1 MSERALETTRPFG
14 TRAAKRVC
22 FIGGAPHSGSTLL
35 GMILG
40 AHSDIVYGGEL
51 RKSAYLGD
59 ETKPLKKRV
68 CKLCGVACPVW
79 GSLRAPLDPDVYEVL
94 ARKSEASVVVDSS
107 KGTDWQREQL
117 EVLSRTSTETHLVV
131 LERDGRAVLASRLRK
146 YPTNTP
152 RTIIEDWMTQIEKTD
167 ALAASFPGT
176 VLRVR
181 YEALATS
188 PESEIERVTTLLGV
202 SLEPSMLRFWE
213 SEQHPLGGNDGTQ
226 FLVARE
232 SARRRSLDTSLPGTT
247 PHVSTDV
254 LDLAADNLAYYAPHP
269 AAIVLDLRWQREL
282 PAEARALFDSI
293 AGEVN
298 ERFARP
304 PA

>member
-1 MSERALETTRPFG
+1 MNEAVRETAR
-14 TRAAKRVC
+14 RAKRVC

-51 RKSAYLGD
+51 RKSAFLGD

-68 CKLCGVACPVW
+68 CKLCGLHCPIW
-79 GSLRAPLDPDVYEVL
+79 GAMSAPLSPDVYELL
-94 ARKSEASVVVDSS
+94 ARKTDASIVVDSS

-117 EVLSRTSTETHLVV
+117 EVLAKTSTEASLVV

-146 YPTNTP
+146 YPSSTP
-152 RTIIEDWMTQIEKTD
+152 RTVIEDWMAQIERTD
-167 ALAASFPGT
+167 ALAASFPGP

-181 YEALATS
+181 YEEFASDPEGQLA
-188 PESEIERVTTLLGV
+188 RVTSWLGV
-202 SLEPSMLRFWE
+202 EAEPSMLRFWE

-232 SARRRSLDTSLPGTT
+232 SAKRRSLDPTLPA
-247 PHVSTDV
+247 STDV

-282 PAEARALFDSI
+282 TAETRALFEEI
-293 AGEVN
+293 AGAVN
-298 ERFARP
+298 ERFAYRP
-304 PA
+304 

>member
-1 MSERALETTRPFG
+1 M
-14 TRAAKRVC
+14 C

-51 RKSAYLGD
+51 RKSTFLGD

-68 CKLCGVACPVW
+68 CKLCGEACPIW
-79 GSLRAPLDPDVYEVL
+79 GSLSTPLVPDVYEVL
-94 ARKSEASVVVDSS
+94 ARKTDASIVVDSS
-107 KGTDWQREQL
+107 KGTEWQREQL
-117 EVLSRTSTETHLVV
+117 ASLADTTTRPHLVV
-131 LERDGRAVLASRLRK
+131 LERDGRAVLASRMRK
-146 YPTNTP
+146 YPTHDA
-152 RTIIEDWMTQIEKTD
+152 RTIIEDWMSQIEKTD
-167 ALAASFPGT
+167 AFASSFPGP
-176 VLRVR
+176 VIRMR
-181 YEALATS
+181 YEALATE
-188 PESEIERVTTLLGV
+188 PQREITRVTDLLGV
-202 SLEPSMLRFWE
+202 AFEDAMLRFWE

-232 SARRRSLDTSLPGTT
+232 TARRRSKDTP
-247 PHVSTDV
+247 PVASTDV

-293 AGEVN
+293 ASGVN
-298 ERFARP
+298 ERFAWP